1 MVKKRILALSLA
13 LVMLLGTAAQAAGP
27 MRAPRATPK
36 LSFSGTTAICV
47 AVVQGDKSTDRIAAA
62 MRLWKGN
69 TCLETWIKRGTGTVK
84 FNETKT
90 VSRGATYKLTVDFT
104 VNDVAQSQKSVTRT
118 CP

>member
-1 MVKKRILALSLA
+1 MMMVLVLALSL
-13 LVMLLGTAAQAAGP
+13 AAQAAGP
-27 MRAPRATPK
+27 VRIPTARPNLT
-36 LSFSGTTAICV
+36 FSGTTATCSATV
-47 AVVQGDKSTDRIAAA
+47 SGDKSTDRIAAA

-90 VSRGATYKLTVDFT
+90 VSRGANYKLTVDFT
-104 VNDVAQSQKSVTRT
+104 VNNVSQQQQSTSRY

>member
-1 MVKKRILALSLA
+1 MKKRILALSLA

>member
-1 MVKKRILALSLA
+1 MWKRVFAMVMVLVLALSL
-13 LVMLLGTAAQAAGP
+13 AAQAAGP
-27 MRAPRATPK
+27 MRTPSAK
-36 LSFSGTTAICV
+36 PNLTFSGTTAMCSATV
-47 AVVQGDKSTDRIAAA
+47 NGDKATDRIAAA

-84 FNETKT
+84 FSETTT
-90 VSRGATYKLTVDFT
+90 VSRGATYKLTVDYT